1 MQIIVF
7 SKMLAAQSVLELA
20 ETAHQHNFDGY
31 DLCIRPGHPV
41 TPANVGETLVAAA
54 RALRQEGLAIP
65 LVTSDI
71 TLTSPD
77 DPTAEPILRAMD
89 AADIRI
95 IKLGYTFFDP
105 LQQDYWSEVDR
116 IRRNNEKWQALAQ
129 QYNVKVCYHT
139 HNERVMGINGAALCH
154 LLNGFDPQYIGA
166 YLDPTHLVL
175 EGEEFAFALAM
186 VQRYLTMVAGKDVIK
201 FRIEK
206 NGHGS
211 YGYKGVPAGEGFVDW
226 TAVFSDLKRVGYNG
240 PLSVHCEWHLED
252 GCSFADVLHR
262 EIQFFKQYCDGYSD
276 TSA

>member
-7 SKMLAAQSVLELA
+7 SKMLAAQTVPELIA
-20 ETAHQHNFDGY
+20 TAHQQDFDGY

-41 TPANVGETLVAAA
+41 TPDNVTTALPAAVQMMRTA
-54 RALRQEGLAIP
+54 GLDVP

-71 TLTSPD
+71 ALTSPD

-89 AADIRI
+89 AADVRRI
-95 IKLGYTFFDP
+95 KIGYTFFDP
-105 LQQDYWSEVDR
+105 LTQDYWSEVER
-116 IRRNNEKWQALAQ
+116 IRRDNEKWQSLAQ
-129 QYNVKVCYHT
+129 RYNVKICYHT

-154 LLNGFDPQYIGA
+154 LINGFDPRYIGA

-186 VQRYLTMVAGKDVIK
+186 VQPYLAMVAGKDVLK

-211 YGYKGVPAGEGFVDW
+211 SSYRGVPAGEGFVDW
-226 TAVFSDLKRVGYNG
+226 TAVFSDLKRVGYDG
-240 PLSVHCEWHLED
+240 PLSVACEWHLDD
-252 GCSFADVLHR
+252 GRKFSDVLR
-262 EIQFFKQYCDGYSD
+262 QEIRFFKHHRD
-276 TSA
+276 TAG

>member
-7 SKMLAAQSVLELA
+7 SKMLASQTIPELV
-20 ETAHQHNFDGY
+20 ETAHQHDFDGY

-41 TPANVGETLVAAA
+41 TPENAAA
-54 RALRQEGLAIP
+54 TLPAAAQTMRAAGLDVP

-71 TLTSPD
+71 SLISPD

-89 AADIRI
+89 TADIRL

-105 LQQDYWSEVDR
+105 LTQDYWAEVDR
-116 IRRNNEKWQALAQ
+116 IRRANEKWQALARR
-129 QYNVKVCYHT
+129 YNVKVCYHT

-154 LLNGFDPQYIGA
+154 LINGFDPQHIGA

-186 VQRYLTMVAGKDVIK
+186 VRPYLAMVAGKDVLK
-201 FRIEK
+201 FRVEK

-211 YGYKGVPAGEGFVDW
+211 SGYRGVPAGEGFVDW
-226 TAVFSDLKRVGYNG
+226 TAVFSDLKRVGYAG
-240 PLSVHCEWHLED
+240 PLSVACEWHLDD
-252 GCSFADVLHR
+252 GRTFSDVLRQEIRFFRHHR
-262 EIQFFKQYCDGYSD
+262 D
-276 TSA
+276 TAG